1 SPSGKSGCSRAA
13 SGPYLQPSITV
24 SYAQLKQPIPDILW
38 VQDLGWTIKRFD
50 NIECSRLEH
59 GKVLA
64 HACPNGPAVLLAYQL
79 GQLEIAP
86 VSVKPSRLHLCDPL
100 AANVLVQQY
109 TLAQLDFSSPSR
121 DSLGPESH

>member
-1 SPSGKSGCSRAA
+1 RGAAGGGCGGWGMERRACML
-13 SGPYLQPSITV
+13 GGEE
-24 SYAQLKQPIPDILW
+24 
-38 VQDLGWTIKRFD
+38 LGWTIKRFE
-50 NIECSRLEH
+50 NIECSRREA
-59 GKVLA
+59 GEVLA
-64 HACPNGPAVLLAYQL
+64 HACPNGAAVLLAYQL

-109 TLAQLDFSSPSR
+109 PVAQLDFSAQGK